1 MILAVIL
8 SRYITIDILSSCHI
22 HQMEAFRK
30 DSNFQNSNNMD
41 KAKHNITY
49 LIIYLPIYHILEMLR
64 SSVST
69 FKTTE
74 IS

>member
-1 MILAVIL
+1 MAVIL

-41 KAKHNITY
+41 KAKQYNLFNNLPTY
-49 LIIYLPIYHILEMLR
+49 IYHILEMLR